1 MEAGWV
7 SIHRQIKDN
16 WIWQDKP
23 FSKGQAWIDLL
34 LMANHT
40 DRKFALGNEV
50 VTVKRGALIT
60 SEKKLMENWGWSKGK
75 VRSFLK
81 TLEDDGMINKKTDRK
96 KTTIN
101 IVNYSFFQD
110 SETTE
115 RPQTDHKQT
124 ANRPQTDHKQT
135 ANRPQTDTNNNYN
148 NDNNENNVNNVNN
161 GNCKN
166 VKPIPD
172 NKQITDTDD
181 VTDNNNGDKS
191 PNIKSVSDN
200 IKDVIDYLN
209 LVCGTNY
216 KSTTKATIEVI
227 KARLKEGFTVDDFK
241 SVIDK
246 KHYEWGIDPKMS
258 CYLRPQTLFGTK
270 FESYLNQP
278 YTDGRTLSE
287 SDKAMLR
294 WAQTPREEKLK
305 DIDKLLLE
313 GDMF

>member
-1 MEAGWV
+1 MQHHFDTAIACKFGMLEAV
-7 SIHRQIKDN
+7 II
-16 WIWQDKP
+16 
-23 FSKGQAWIDLL
+23 
-34 LMANHT
+34 NHFEFWLEHNEKNGRNFYDGRYWT
-40 DRKFALGNEV
+40 FNSMRAFAEIFPYASERKIRNALKHLEEEGI
-50 VTVKRGALIT
+50 LIT
-60 SEKKLMENWGWSKGK
+60 G
-75 VRSFLK
+75 
-81 TLEDDGMINKKTDRK
+81 
-96 KTTIN
+96 
-101 IVNYSFFQD
+101 
-110 SETTE
+110 
-115 RPQTDHKQT
+115 
-124 ANRPQTDHKQT
+124 
-135 ANRPQTDTNNNYN
+135 NYN
-148 NDNNENNVNNVNN
+148 KSTYDRTLWYAFSDLGKSILQKCQMEDAEMSN

-172 NKQITDTDD
+172 NIHIIKTNDI
-181 VTDNNNGDKS
+181 TDNNNGDKS

-294 WAQTPREEKLK
+294 WAQTPREENPK